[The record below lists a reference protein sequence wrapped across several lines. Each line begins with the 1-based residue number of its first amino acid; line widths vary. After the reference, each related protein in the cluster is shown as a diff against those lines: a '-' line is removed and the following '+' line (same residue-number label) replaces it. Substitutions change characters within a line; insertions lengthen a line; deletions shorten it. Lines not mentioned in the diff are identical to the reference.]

1 MIVVVMVCVTRVN
14 VTAMIC
20 GKVLIVAKS
29 LAQMIAVIKAFVLK
43 VLENVN
49 VMKATLEKAA
59 STAFAKWIV
68 ELMATVTQI
77 QENAFVPMVMEVLA
91 AKRLKW
97 MVHQ

>member
-1 MIVVVMVCVTRVN
+1 
-14 VTAMIC
+14 
-20 GKVLIVAKS
+20 
-29 LAQMIAVIKAFVLK
+29 
-43 VLENVN
+43 
-49 VMKATLEKAA
+49 MKATLEKAA